1 MGDSEE
7 DELIAREYAEHWKS
21 LHSADSKERDEVL
34 AWLKKRRLR
43 LIADA
48 GKKDGTPRANGAR
61 ALLNFIA
68 NIGKK

>member
-1 MGDSEE
+1 MNDEE
-7 DELIAREYAEHWKS
+7 DELIAREYAQHWKS
-21 LHSADSKERDEVL
+21 LHSTDSEERDEVL

-48 GKKDGTPRANGAR
+48 GKKDGTPRATGAR
-61 ALLNFIA
+61 MILDFIA